1 MFCLFSAESSKVR
14 KRLCVVL
21 ITNDHSEGEDER
33 RQLMRD
39 FVANFKFSSE
49 RVRFVYVSRD
59 RQSDFVS
66 SLVRGTTDLDPA
78 LVNNLCANDN
88 FLMAHQ
94 FIKNDVEGA
103 SSNRETKSFSYLN
116 A

>member
-1 MFCLFSAESSKVR
+1 M
-14 KRLCVVL
+14 

-78 LVNNLCANDN
+78 LVNNLCSNDN
-88 FLMAHQ
+88 FLT
-94 FIKNDVEGA
+94 GA
-103 SSNRETKSFSYLN
+103 EKIP
-116 A
+116 ACKI